1 MTKYINDI
9 VLDLALNYIKGAA
22 TNFIPCIGVPVL
34 YSEATTNFPT
44 GKRCGTTAV
53 NSSNFTGPVDATS
66 GRKLITSAITGI
78 TVDVSGTVD
87 HVAIVDTVSA
97 NLLAVVSLASS
108 LAVTSGNTMSIASFD
123 INIQDPV

>member
-1 MTKYINDI
+1 MPKFINDI
-9 VLDLALNYIKGAA
+9 VLDLGLNYIKGAA
-22 TNFIPCIGVPVL
+22 TNFIPCIGAPVS
-34 YSEATTNFPT
+34 YSEATTNYPT
-44 GKRCGTTAV
+44 GKRCGTTIV
-53 NSSNFTGPVDATS
+53 NAANFTGPIDAAS
-66 GRKLITSAITGI
+66 GRKLITSSITGI

-108 LAVTSGNTMSIASFD
+108 LAVTSCNTMSIATFD